1 VSKMTGEGINAQEY
15 IQKAEEFGNGLDT
28 GYADLTNELSN
39 IDQKFTT
46 KEDSYE
52 NNGVTT
58 LIGKDD
64 AGDPVDQ
71 DGNRVKKNGA
81 DYYYADGN
89 GAIIGATTTDGTL
102 NLSLAKKV
110 GTAGAT
116 KVESTNLKPQ
126 GAAAQAARAGMKGRM
141 INLKYQAQM
150 GGVEAGM
157 KAAQDQSSKTRQDV
171 Q

>member
-1 VSKMTGEGINAQEY
+1 MTGEGINAQEY

-46 KEDSYE
+46 KEDSYV
-52 NNGVTT
+52 NGDVTT
-58 LIGKDD
+58 IIGKDD
-64 AGDPVDQ
+64 AGDLVDQ

-81 DYYYADGN
+81 DYYYANGN
-89 GAIIGATTTDGTL
+89 GAIIGATTDTDGAL
-102 NLSLAKKV
+102 NLSAANKV
-110 GTAGAT
+110 GEADAT